1 MDFFKLTTKQTQTR
15 PDWYGCTNG
24 VTVPLYYQLI
34 YWYLHCTP
42 NQLETGLAQNIV
54 LYSTSPAHWPSD
66 LHPTSH
72 VWAAGTSRRFL
83 HPSLRHPPPPP
94 PDGCGICD
102 ADAGDAI
109 NPWGH
114 SSDICF
120 YSQPPLAARTR
131 RRATH
136 GALSSCQTNKQ
147 NTTQQRLTHDFS
159 LLMPLLPPAQ
169 LRTAAGWRQ

>member
-1 MDFFKLTTKQTQTR
+1 MYKWGYCDTVSSIRLLVFTLH
-15 PDWYGCTNG
+15 TN
-24 VTVPLYYQLI
+24 QS
-34 YWYLHCTP
+34 
-42 NQLETGLAQNIV
+42 ETGLTQNIV

-83 HPSLRHPPPPP
+83 HPSFLHPPPPP

-136 GALSSCQTNKQ
+136 GALSSCQRNKQTNKTPL
-147 NTTQQRLTHDFS
+147 TTSRSCLLRNCAQRQADDSKRARFHH
-159 LLMPLLPPAQ
+159 
-169 LRTAAGWRQ
+169 